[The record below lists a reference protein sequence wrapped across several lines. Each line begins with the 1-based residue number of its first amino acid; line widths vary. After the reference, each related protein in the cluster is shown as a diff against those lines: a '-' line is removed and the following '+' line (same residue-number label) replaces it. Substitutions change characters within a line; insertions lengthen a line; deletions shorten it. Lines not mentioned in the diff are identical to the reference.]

1 MTVDNCRLFFVFMG
15 SWYPV
20 TEGKLASPNMPC
32 SQPELSATVMGR
44 VRKEVEQQREH
55 DEPVYYL
62 MVVMACVG
70 VCREVANFCKK

>member
-1 MTVDNCRLFFVFMG
+1 MDNCGLCFVFMG
-15 SWYPV
+15 CWYPV
-20 TEGKLASPNMPC
+20 AEGKLASPNMLR
-32 SQPELSATVMGR
+32 SQPGLSATVMGR
-44 VRKEVEQQREH
+44 ARKEVEQQREH